1 MKITI
6 IVTTQNRVREIIRF
20 FESINYQKDIDFNN
34 IQVIFVDQGNCKKCI
49 ESLNTNIEIKYIRS
63 ERCSLSK
70 ARNKAMSFVK
80 GDIIAFGDDDCW
92 YVPNTLSKVI
102 FRFEEGYDG
111 IIANSKD
118 ECERDYMVQP
128 NKGQLIT
135 PTDRCGAISF
145 CIFLKY
151 DKELRFDENLGVGSP
166 YHLSSG
172 EETDYLLS
180 YMERNS
186 NYKIFYD
193 PSIIVHHPSG
203 KNGNFKN
210 ELQKSYE
217 YARGY
222 GRVIRKHKSI
232 SLPSRIKA
240 FYRPFLGM
248 IVYFITG
255 NIKKSH
261 RSYIL
266 LKGRLEGY
274 MWKGHNKIV

>member
-1 MKITI
+1 MEITI
-6 IVTTQNRVREIIRF
+6 IVTTQNRVNEIIRF
-20 FESINYQKDIDFNN
+20 FKSINYQKNVNFNN
-34 IQVIFVDQGNCKKCI
+34 IQLIFVDQGNCEKCI
-49 ESLNTNIEIKYIRS
+49 KLLNSNIKIKYIKS
-63 ERCSLSK
+63 DKCSLSQ
-70 ARNKAMSFVK
+70 ARNKAIPFVK

-92 YVPNTLSKVI
+92 YVPDTLSKVI
-102 FRFEEGYDG
+102 SRFDEGYDG

-118 ECERDYMVQP
+118 ECGRDYMVQP
-128 NKGQLIT
+128 DKEQLIT

-180 YMERNS
+180 YIEKNP
-186 NYKIFYD
+186 NYKILYD

-210 ELQKSYE
+210 EVQKSYE

-222 GRVIRKHKSI
+222 GRVMRKHKSI
-232 SLPSRIKA
+232 TLPSRIKS

-248 IVYFITG
+248 LIYFVKG
-255 NIKKSH
+255 NKIKSH
-261 RSYIL
+261 RSFML

-274 MWKGHNKIV
+274 MWKEHK